1 LTLLHPDLGH
11 FRIGFS
17 IGSKKTWMVSEAA
30 NNDQM
35 KLSILG
41 SLKNSKNKK
50 TPPKLPSGPT
60 IKTLYHPISGFSD
73 GRIPQ
78 FGHFGHGFFSQRNCP
93 SRECS

>member
-41 SLKNSKNKK
+41 SLKNSKKK
-50 TPPKLPSGPT
+50 KNTTETAIGTHHQDIVPS
-60 IKTLYHPISGFSD
+60 
-73 GRIPQ
+73 
-78 FGHFGHGFFSQRNCP
+78 HFGIFGWENSTVRPFRPWLFLTAKLSFP
-93 SRECS
+93 